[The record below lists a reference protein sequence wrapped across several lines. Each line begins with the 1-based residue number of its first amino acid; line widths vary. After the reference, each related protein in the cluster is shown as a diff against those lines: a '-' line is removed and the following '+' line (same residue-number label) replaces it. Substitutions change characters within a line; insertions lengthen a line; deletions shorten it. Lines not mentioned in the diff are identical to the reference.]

1 MAYYFEF
8 KNKKLIKA
16 LKTEKKKRN
25 RGKKLN
31 LLGKKDDS
39 Q

>member
-1 MAYYFEF
+1 MPKSNKKLAAKLDILEF

-16 LKTEKKKRN
+16 LKVEKQKEN
-25 RGKKLN
+25 R
-31 LLGKKDDS
+31 S